1 MSAMQG
7 QGYQTVE
14 LMASAT
20 SKLVEDGT
28 TVLTGSGLP
37 MIAMALAIRTRTPN
51 VTLVFEAGG
60 IAPRIPVLPI
70 SVGDSRTFHKAV
82 MATSLDYVM
91 STAQQ
96 GFIDCGMLGAAQ
108 IDMYGNINTTVIGPY
123 GSPKARLPGS
133 GGANDLGS
141 LCWST
146 IVIMQQDSRRFV
158 KKLDFLTTPG
168 YLDGPGGRERAGLPE
183 GTGPFRVVTQL
194 GVMGFDDATKR
205 MMLLSVHPG
214 VSVED
219 VKAATGFELIV
230 SPRVTETSPPTSE
243 EIRIL
248 RDEIDPAGFVIR
260 KQGRA
265 GPS

>member
-1 MSAMQG
+1 VQS

-20 SKLVEDGT
+20 SKLVEDGA

-37 MIAMALAIRTRTPN
+37 MIAMALAMRTRTPN

-70 SVGDSRTFHKAV
+70 SVGDSRTFYKAV
-82 MATSLDYVM
+82 MATSLDCVM

-96 GFIDCGMLGAAQ
+96 GFIDFGMLGAAQ
-108 IDMYGNINTTVIGPY
+108 IDMYGNINTTAIGPHER
-123 GSPKARLPGS
+123 PKARLPGS

-141 LCWST
+141 LCWRT

-158 KKLDFLTTPG
+158 RKLDFLTTPG
-168 YLDGPGGRERAGLPE
+168 YLDGPGSRERAGLPE
-183 GTGPFRVVTQL
+183 GTGPYRVVTQL

-214 VSVED
+214 VSVDD
-219 VKAATGFELIV
+219 VKAATDFELIIPPKVTV
-230 SPRVTETSPPTSE
+230 SEAPTSE

-248 RDEIDPAGFVIR
+248 RQEIDPAGFVIKKR
-260 KQGRA
+260 
-265 GPS
+265 

>member
-1 MSAMQG
+1 VIRLQK
-7 QGYQTVE
+7 QTFPAVE
-14 LMASAT
+14 LMACAT
-20 SKLVEDGT
+20 SKMVDDGS

-70 SVGDSRTFHKAV
+70 SVGDSRTFHEAV
-82 MATSLDYVM
+82 MATSLDCIM

-96 GFIDCGMLGAAQ
+96 GYIDYGMLGAAQ

-123 GSPKARLPGS
+123 DAPKARLPGS

-141 LCWST
+141 LCWRT
-146 IVIMQQDSRRFV
+146 IVIMPQDTRKFV

-168 YLDGPGGRERAGLPE
+168 YLDGPGARERAGLPE
-183 GTGPFRVVTQL
+183 GTGPYRVVTQL
-194 GVMGFDDATKR
+194 GVYGFDDITRR
-205 MMLLSVHPG
+205 MKLLVLHPG

-219 VKAATGFELIV
+219 VRANSGFEIIIPPQV
-230 SPRVTETSPPTSE
+230 GATPPPTTE
-243 EIRIL
+243 ELRIL
-248 RDEIDPAGFVIR
+248 RQEIDPAGFVI
-260 KQGRA
+260 KK
-265 GPS
+265 

>member
-1 MSAMQG
+1 MQS
-7 QGYQTVE
+7 QKYQTVE

-20 SKLVEDGT
+20 SKLIEDGA

-37 MIAMALAIRTRTPN
+37 MIAMALAMRTRTPN

-60 IAPRIPVLPI
+60 IAPKIPVLPI
-70 SVGDSRTFHKAV
+70 SVGDSRTFYKAV

-96 GFIDCGMLGAAQ
+96 GFIDFGMLGAAQ
-108 IDMYGNINTTVIGPY
+108 IDMYGNINTTVIGPHER
-123 GSPKARLPGS
+123 PKARLPGS

-141 LCWST
+141 LCWRT

-158 KKLDFLTTPG
+158 RKLDFLTTPG
-168 YLDGPGGRERAGLPE
+168 YLDGPGSREGAGLPE
-183 GTGPFRVVTQL
+183 GTGPYRVVTQL

-214 VSVED
+214 VSVDD
-219 VKAATGFELIV
+219 VKAATGFELIIP
-230 SPRVTETSPPTSE
+230 SEVTVTDPPTPD

-248 RDEIDPAGFVIR
+248 REEIDPAGFVI
-260 KQGRA
+260 KK
-265 GPS
+265 

>member
-1 MSAMQG
+1 MSVVQSQG
-7 QGYQTVE
+7 FQTVE

-20 SKLVEDGT
+20 SKFVEDGA

-37 MIAMALAIRTRTPN
+37 MIAMALAMRTRTPN

-70 SVGDSRTFHKAV
+70 SVGDSRTFYKAI

-96 GFIDCGMLGAAQ
+96 GFIDYGMLGAAQ
-108 IDMYGNINTTVIGPY
+108 IDMFGNINTTVIGPHE
-123 GSPKARLPGS
+123 SPRSRLPGS

-141 LCWST
+141 LCWKT

-168 YLDGPGGRERAGLPE
+168 YLDGPGGREKAGLPE
-183 GTGPFRVVTQL
+183 GTGPYRVVTQL

-205 MMLLSVHPG
+205 MMLLSLHPG

-219 VKAATGFELIV
+219 VKAATSFELII
-230 SPRVTETSPPTSE
+230 PPEVTVTSPPSPE

-248 RDEIDPAGFVIR
+248 RQEIDPAGFVIR
-260 KQGRA
+260 RR
-265 GPS
+265 